1 MPIIVAPI
9 GKKLKVIKILAD
21 ERVVRHLASLGITV
35 DSEVEV
41 SSQTAGSIVVSVKG
55 TRLALDSSVATKIL
69 VARG

>member
-9 GKKLKVIKILAD
+9 GKKLKVIKIIAD